1 MQLRPQIANFELSSE
16 KPSGVTHNLDISLF
30 ERLCAGGPS
39 FREIVNKLP
48 TTQLTVQR
56 RMRPEIADLIRGPL
70 YPQLLDHGGVTM
82 YPDVKGIRPHV
93 YWFDHSHWEDREETK
108 DMQETSHSNTYEVD
122 MTIQLVKHLLK
133 QGYYKSGEIAIIT
146 PYLGQLRKFHHS
158 LKSHFSVEISD
169 RDEDDLANLEATMG
183 AESPEPLRVERKA
196 LSDSI
201 RLATVERYC
210 VFFLIVP

>member
-16 KPSGVTHNLDISLF
+16 NPSGITHNLDISLF

-56 RMRPEIADLIRGPL
+56 RMRPEIADLVRIPL
-70 YPQLLDHGGVTM
+70 YPQLLDHGRVTT
-82 YPDVKGIRPHV
+82 YPDVEGIGPNV
-93 YWFDHSHWEDREETK
+93 YWFDHSHWEDREEAK
-108 DMQETSHSNTYEVD
+108 DMQDTSRSNTYEVD

-133 QGYYKSGEIAIIT
+133 QGCYKSGEIVIIT
-146 PYLGQLRKFHHS
+146 PYVGQLRKFHHS

-169 RDEDDLANLEATMG
+169 RDEDDLAKLEAAMG
-183 AESPEPLRVERKA
+183 AESPEPLKVERKA

-201 RLATVERYC
+201 RVATVK
-210 VFFLIVP
+210 